1 MRDTCAQAVAFAF
14 VSHMTMTAN
23 NTAAHLRY
31 QALERRLERLEE
43 RGRTA
48 RQRARRTGAPVGANS
63 SGEGSP
69 ARPIIIITGG
79 KYTPIQ
85 WINCDFIVVS

>member
-1 MRDTCAQAVAFAF
+1 MRDSCAQAVAFAF

-31 QALERRLERLEE
+31 QALERWLEVLEG

-63 SGEGSP
+63 LGGGSR
-69 ARPIIIITGG
+69 ARPIIIM
-79 KYTPIQ
+79 
-85 WINCDFIVVS
+85 DDDERLR